1 MDITTGI
8 PNHIEDILVKLH
20 EGQWFGW
27 SDSKNKVYANLVVH
41 DSYGYDKPTQEE
53 LEDALAQQ
61 QAEIPWEQ
69 GRGKRDKLLGDSD
82 YVLMP
87 DYPLADKSE
96 WETYRQALRDV
107 PQQMLLPDEV
117 VWPDKPEA

>member
-8 PNHIEDILVKLH
+8 PNHIEDILVGLH

-41 DSYGYDKPTQEE
+41 ESSGYDKPTQEE
-53 LEDALAQQ
+53 LEDALAEQ
-61 QAEIPWEQ
+61 QASIPWDQ
-69 GRGKRDKLLGDSD
+69 VRGKRDALLDNSD